1 MVKRELSYYIIETI
15 ESLISNMN
23 FADKRDVIIVI
34 FVADED
40 SNFIQKVIYDVKRKF
55 PKDVQNGLVQVA
67 VPNPKFYAKDLNDLP
82 RLYGDSQ
89 ERVDW
94 RSKQFLGYSYLYY
107 YCKDMGEYFVQLED
121 DIIAVDGFIQ
131 KMKLFIKKNEK
142 KKWSVLEFI
151 ARGFIGMTYKAENLE
166 SLSKFVRYFFWVQPV
181 DLLFL
186 VYNEIFLH
194 KSAMEFCIKKTIFKH
209 VGTISSLKGQA
220 RFLED
225 LHIKQFVGMRR
236 CQKVDNPPAK
246 ITTTLKKFNGP
257 NLPINPYVFNGGV
270 LWATEPKSSDSIDI
284 EFNNKQDIKR
294 IIFSRRTNAHK
305 NNYFNETNFYISKT
319 KEHAYS
325 ECAQYVFIKT
335 FQGIL

>member
-15 ESLISNMN
+15 ESLISNTN

-166 SLSKFVRYFFWVQPV
+166 SLSKFV
-181 DLLFL
+181 
-186 VYNEIFLH
+186 H
-194 KSAMEFCIKKTIFKH
+194 KNAMEFRIKKPIFKH

-225 LHIKQFVGMRR
+225 LHIKQLVGMRR
-236 CQKVDNPPAK
+236 YQKVDNPPAK

-270 LWATEPKSSDSIDI
+270 LWAR
-284 EFNNKQDIKR
+284 NKKAVILL
-294 IIFSRRTNAHK
+294 ILSLT
-305 NNYFNETNFYISKT
+305 ISKIL
-319 KEHAYS
+319 KESFSLA
-325 ECAQYVFIKT
+325 ELMPIKT
-335 FQGIL
+335 TILMRPTFTFQKQKNTLIQK

>member
-1 MVKRELSYYIIETI
+1 
-15 ESLISNMN
+15 
-23 FADKRDVIIVI
+23 
-34 FVADED
+34 
-40 SNFIQKVIYDVKRKF
+40 
-55 PKDVQNGLVQVA
+55 
-67 VPNPKFYAKDLNDLP
+67 
-82 RLYGDSQ
+82 
-89 ERVDW
+89 
-94 RSKQFLGYSYLYY
+94 
-107 YCKDMGEYFVQLED
+107 MGEYFVQLED

-151 ARGFIGMTYKAENLE
+151 ARGFIGMTYKAEHLE

-181 DLLFL
+181 DLPFH

-194 KSAMEFCIKKTIFKH
+194 RNSMEFHIKNPIFKH
-209 VGTISSLKGQA
+209 VETISSLKRQA

-225 LHIKQFVGMRR
+225 LHIKQLVGIRR
-236 CQKVDNPPAK
+236 YQKVDNPPTK

-257 NLPINPYVFNGGV
+257 NLPINPYIFNGAV

-284 EFNNKQDIKR
+284 EFNNKQYIKR
-294 IIFSRRTNAHK
+294 IVFSSRTNAII
-305 NNYFNETNFYISKT
+305 NNCFNETNLYISKT

-325 ECAQYVFIKT
+325 ECVEYVFIKT